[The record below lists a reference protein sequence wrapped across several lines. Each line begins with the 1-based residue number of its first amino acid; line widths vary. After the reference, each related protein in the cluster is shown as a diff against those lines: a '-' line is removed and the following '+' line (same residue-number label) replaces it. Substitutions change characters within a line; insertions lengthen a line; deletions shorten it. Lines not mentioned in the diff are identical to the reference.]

1 MNIPTLYLV
10 FAFIGAL
17 FIGLIMLLYYIR
29 MKTRIQIMEIQSKK
43 GRPKGPKRYFG
54 TYGSTATMLTFIIA
68 TLVAM
73 FESNILARFFLSFL
87 VTTAAIAIFYLY
99 LNKKGVKTTPVEELG
114 TLVFGIAV
122 FYIVY
127 KFIPQSIIGNFSIVP
142 LSLTDVFSG
151 TAPPLSMAMLAILLL
166 LLALVTINHYTGF
179 LFKRKAT

>member
-17 FIGLIMLLYYIR
+17 FIGLIMLLYYVR

-87 VTTAAIAIFYLY
+87 ITTVAIIFFYLY
-99 LNKKGVKTTPVEELG
+99 LNTKGVKTTPVEELG

-122 FYIVY
+122 FYVVY
-127 KFIPQSIIGNFSIVP
+127 KFLPHSFGFSIVP

-166 LLALVTINHYTGF
+166 LLALVIINHYTGF